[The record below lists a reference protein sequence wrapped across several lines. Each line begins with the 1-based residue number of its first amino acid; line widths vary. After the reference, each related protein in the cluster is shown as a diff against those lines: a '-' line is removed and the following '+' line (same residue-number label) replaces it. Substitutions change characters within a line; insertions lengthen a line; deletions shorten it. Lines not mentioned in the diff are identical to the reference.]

1 MQSAQ
6 QYSALMKNT
15 AGGTISIQ
23 DLAVASQIES
33 NEARFSVKGNSLNVK
48 CWKDMLGFVYK
59 PSGICSEWY

>member
-1 MQSAQ
+1 VQSAQ

-33 NEARFSVKGNSLNVK
+33 NEARFSVKGNS
-48 CWKDMLGFVYK
+48 
-59 PSGICSEWY
+59 